1 MKSDFDFTFLVSSLL
16 DLLSKLTVGEM
27 AAAENCGHVFAGAS
41 LNSTCSPRFSSFL
54 IPFSVNP

>member
-41 LNSTCSPRFSSFL
+41 LNNMQSQIFVFYSF
-54 IPFSVNP
+54 